1 MFLDFILVFKM
12 ADKEQA
18 KSIEDPMEADLPCTE
33 LPEGASGGSEDNG
46 REEGGTGSPANVKNV
61 KQVKRSI
68 STSPKTKDES
78 DAVEYE
84 GLKAFKSVKSSP
96 SPSKKG
102 IKDRFKKMFSPSK
115 GKDSTDE
122 KASFKK
128 MFSPSKGKVYTDEK
142 DNLCEAEATEHPK
155 WLSTPKEKDMGV
167 TRATRIAEAKAAAAK
182 WVSHDKSSSVESGL
196 SGCSSLPDDDR
207 ESGVSSPSLEDDKP
221 KK

>member
-122 KASFKK
+122 K
-128 MFSPSKGKVYTDEK
+128 